1 MYVFLSRSK
10 YTPDA
15 SPTAALLR
23 ADVLW
28 LQARY
33 QQWHNSYSRLG
44 KTYIYELG
52 PTRVSTKC
60 VCGPKGATNFGHRTN
75 MSQLRRAK
83 ALDKSA
89 LSPEENKGSQT
100 PGA

>member
-1 MYVFLSRSK
+1 MYVFLGGSK
-10 YTPDA
+10 YTSLA

-33 QQWHNSYSRLG
+33 QQLHNSYSCLG

-60 VCGPKGATNFGHRTN
+60 VCGPKEATNSSHRTN
-75 MSQLRRAK
+75 MAQLRCAK
-83 ALDKSA
+83 ALNKSA
-89 LSPEENKGSQT
+89 RSHEEN
-100 PGA
+100 